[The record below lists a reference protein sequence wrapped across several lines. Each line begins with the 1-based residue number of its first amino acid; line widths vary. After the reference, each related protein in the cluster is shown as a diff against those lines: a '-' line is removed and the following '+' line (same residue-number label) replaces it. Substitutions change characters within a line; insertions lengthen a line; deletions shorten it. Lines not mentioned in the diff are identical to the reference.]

1 MVVLMLERV
10 PPGLRGELS
19 RWMIEPRAGV
29 FVGRLSAMVRDRVWN
44 KAAEGAASGAGMM
57 VHSAPT
63 EQGFLVRS
71 FGDTTRELVD
81 IEGVILVRIP
91 AQPRLPGT
99 DPDASE
105 AAE

>member
-10 PPGLRGELS
+10 PAGLRGELS

-29 FVGRLSAMVRDRVWN
+29 FVGKLSAMVRERIWN
-44 KAAEGAASGAGMM
+44 KARQEADGGGGILI
-57 VHSAPT
+57 VPAPT
-63 EQGFLVRS
+63 EQGFAVDT

-91 AQPRLPGT
+91 AQPRLPGVAC
-99 DPDASE
+99 DPAPYSD
-105 AAE
+105 